1 MGGGAG
7 VGGLTSGGGHG
18 GKQRSMLL
26 NGPACPDI
34 LARSLRSI
42 WYRQWHQTNSTRTSI
57 GAVLVLTMVLRPSL
71 RAWHEPAHWF
81 WLHLLHV
88 IVAYKETIPAWTG
101 LRRMIPRGVHRG
113 RHPWPRP
120 LILSMR
126 PNHPAAGY
134 STQGA
139 RSTPHPEAGST
150 SLEYGPAAEFER
162 GNGID
167 LASIARCR
175 S

>member
-1 MGGGAG
+1 M
-7 VGGLTSGGGHG
+7 GGLTSGGGHG

-34 LARSLRSI
+34 LVSSLPSI
-42 WYRQWHQTNSTRTSI
+42 SYRRWPQITSTRTFF
-57 GAVLVLTMVLRPSL
+57 GPVLVLTMSHGRAGLGLVPALTSL
-71 RAWHEPAHWF
+71 
-81 WLHLLHV
+81 LSLLHA
-88 IVAYKETIPAWTG
+88 VAYKGTIPALTG
-101 LRRMIPRGVHRG
+101 LRRMMPRCVHRG

-120 LILSMR
+120 SILSMR
-126 PNHPAAGY
+126 PSHPAAGY

-167 LASIARCR
+167 LVSIARCR

>member
-1 MGGGAG
+1 M
-7 VGGLTSGGGHG
+7 GGLTSGGGHG

-34 LARSLRSI
+34 PDILVLASSLPSISYRRSPQI
-42 WYRQWHQTNSTRTSI
+42 TSTRTFF
-57 GAVLVLTMVLRPSL
+57 GPVLVLTMSHGRAGLGLVPARTSL
-71 RAWHEPAHWF
+71 LP
-81 WLHLLHV
+81 LLHAV
-88 IVAYKETIPAWTG
+88 GTIPALTG
-101 LRRMIPRGVHRG
+101 LRRMMPRCVHRG
-113 RHPWPRP
+113 RHIGPRP
-120 LILSMR
+120 SILSMR

-167 LASIARCR
+167 LVSIARCR